1 MSHTLPVE
9 LQNPIK
15 VLLFQDTPSTV
26 IRLRHSFVLL
36 SILGRYKKEFLVKVT
51 LLNGGRLL
59 FVSAVQEHLRSFQI
73 GLSLSGIRKLLKR
86 MGFKFRKN
94 YDQLCQRKQQASST
108 GMGQKTPTPHGKL
121 VGALDGGGIFQP
133 HLTESHLKEDGKGVF
148 FWGCKA
154 ADGPC
159 FGTTDMDSLVA
170 RQCTPNASEVTQ
182 DWFSATSF
190 LLETIRD

>member
-59 FVSAVQEHLRSFQI
+59 FVSVLAQQYIAKTLWKNGQGCLKAVQEHLRSFQI

-121 VGALDGGGIFQP
+121 VGAVGIFWQNQSQ
-133 HLTESHLKEDGKGVF
+133 HVRFK
-148 FWGCKA
+148 W
-154 ADGPC
+154 
-159 FGTTDMDSLVA
+159 
-170 RQCTPNASEVTQ
+170 Q
-182 DWFSATSF
+182 F
-190 LLETIRD
+190 L